1 MEILKMSTKKKN
13 PSPVVDVCSMI
24 MKQVEKPEGFDR
36 CKAINVYD
44 NRYRIN
50 FYCKYYDKTYD
61 IYKTKIGK
69 SYFAHLDGDNLI
81 IKM

>member
-1 MEILKMSTKKKN
+1 MKANKRNTGAM
-13 PSPVVDVCSMI
+13 VDVCSML
-24 MKQVEKPEGFDR
+24 MKQVAKPEGFDR

-50 FYCKYYDKTYD
+50 LYCKYYDSTYD

-69 SYFAHLDGDNLI
+69 SYFAHLEGDNLV